1 MPPTLKVVTARV
13 TDFLLAHNST
23 ASIIFKVV
31 ALETTPF
38 LWVTEYYKVTSAITQ
53 ICRNSVVLC
62 FVYDAGDMGSIPRSG
77 RFPGVGNGN
86 PLQYSCLENSVDRGA
101 WWATVHRL
109 QRVRHNSVTNT
120 FTLHTPG
127 FV

>member
-38 LWVTEYYKVTSAITQ
+38 LWVTEYYKVTSAI
-53 ICRNSVVLC
+53 L
-62 FVYDAGDMGSIPRSG
+62 GLP
-77 RFPGVGNGN
+77 
-86 PLQYSCLENSVDRGA
+86 
-101 WWATVHRL
+101 W
-109 QRVRHNSVTNT
+109 
-120 FTLHTPG
+120 
-127 FV
+127 